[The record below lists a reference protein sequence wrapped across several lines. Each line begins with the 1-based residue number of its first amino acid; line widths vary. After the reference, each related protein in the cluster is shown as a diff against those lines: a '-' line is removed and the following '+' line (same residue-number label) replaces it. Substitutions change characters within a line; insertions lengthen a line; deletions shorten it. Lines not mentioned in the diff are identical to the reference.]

1 MPKLVRQIIEC
12 TEKAIGHDLKGSS
25 VPATPGTCLEK
36 NPEEKEAIMETEYR
50 SIVGKSLYL
59 VTKLYVEG
67 SNPVRELAK
76 FFSNPGVEQWKALER
91 FVGYLKENE
100 DDIKLTYRKP
110 KELRIVSSVDSNYA
124 TDKGDRRSISGG
136 LHTMGGMIT
145 NWNCTTQKSVTLSST
160 EAEYVSMSK
169 GLQEI
174 LFSQMLL
181 REIANTELEA
191 VMLED
196 NTGAI
201 FLVKNQ
207 QVGART
213 KHIDVRYHFLREH
226 FEQKHFKIKFVR
238 SEDNE
243 SDILTK
249 NTPEGLLKTHAVNI
263 RNGTMNTW
271 TNYSEY
277 VDTVS
282 AAWRENVKIDESNES
297 WVEVCRRSSKVK
309 SSLRRA
315 KYGKDCG

>member
-1 MPKLVRQIIEC
+1 
-12 TEKAIGHDLKGSS
+12 
-25 VPATPGTCLEK
+25 
-36 NPEEKEAIMETEYR
+36 
-50 SIVGKSLYL
+50 
-59 VTKLYVEG
+59 
-67 SNPVRELAK
+67 
-76 FFSNPGVEQWKALER
+76 
-91 FVGYLKENE
+91 
-100 DDIKLTYRKP
+100 
-110 KELRIVSSVDSNYA
+110 
-124 TDKGDRRSISGG
+124 
-136 LHTMGGMIT
+136 
-145 NWNCTTQKSVTLSST
+145 
-160 EAEYVSMSK
+160 
-169 GLQEI
+169 
-174 LFSQMLL
+174 MLL